1 MDVLSDALSTI
12 VGMTSERVHP
22 GNATLA
28 AKVTAASRA
37 TDRWAQPATRPSPPI
52 SGAEL
57 LSITD
62 PRFPRMLRL
71 IEDPPQLLYVRGSLG
86 HPSDESALAI
96 VGSRDASTE
105 GIRVAEAVAR
115 HVAPLGH
122 TIVSGLAAGIDAAAH
137 RGALAA
143 NGRTIAVIGTGVDR
157 IYPTVNA
164 GLRDHIAELGAVISQ
179 FELGQPPSKTT
190 FPARNVLIAG
200 LTRVSLLVELT
211 ERSGTRIEATIAQE
225 QAKPVLL
232 WEPLLGH
239 LPWARSYAAQ
249 SLVHFVDSA
258 ASVVHAL
265 EATVP
270 AS

>member
-1 MDVLSDALSTI
+1 MIGEWV
-12 VGMTSERVHP
+12 RP

-37 TDRWAQPATRPSPPI
+37 ADRWAQQATPSGRPV

-57 LSITD
+57 VSITD
-62 PRFPRMLRL
+62 PRFPRVLRL

-86 HPSDESALAI
+86 HASDEAALAV
-96 VGSRDASTE
+96 VGSRDATTE
-105 GIRVAEAVAR
+105 GIRAAEAVAR
-115 HVAPLGH
+115 HVASLGH

-157 IYPTVNA
+157 MYPAANA
-164 GLRDHIAELGAVISQ
+164 GLRDRIAERGAVISQ

-200 LTRVSLLVELT
+200 LTRVSLLVELA

-225 QAKPVLL
+225 QGKPVLL
-232 WEPLLGH
+232 WEPLMGH
-239 LPWARSYAAQ
+239 LPWARRYAAE
-249 SLVHFVDSA
+249 SLVHFVGSA
-258 ASVVHAL
+258 NSVAEAL
-265 EATVP
+265 ESAVAAT
-270 AS
+270 

>member
-1 MDVLSDALSTI
+1 MI
-12 VGMTSERVHP
+12 SERVRP

-37 TDRWAQPATRPSPPI
+37 ADRWAQPVTRPGRPV

-71 IEDPPQLLYVRGSLG
+71 IEDPPKLLYVRGSLG
-86 HPSDESALAI
+86 HADDDAALAI
-96 VGSRDASTE
+96 VGSRNATTE

-115 HVAPLGH
+115 HVASLGH

-137 RGALAA
+137 RGALAG

-157 IYPTVNA
+157 IYPAANA
-164 GLRDHIAELGAVISQ
+164 GLRDRIAERGAVISQ
-179 FELGQPPSKTT
+179 FEVGQPASKTT

-200 LTRVSLLVELT
+200 LTRVSLLVELA

-225 QAKPVLL
+225 QGKPVLL

-239 LPWARSYAAQ
+239 LPWARSYAAE

-258 ASVVHAL
+258 DAVAQAL
-265 EATVP
+265 EAT
-270 AS
+270 AAAAQ

>member
-1 MDVLSDALSTI
+1 VSEALSTI
-12 VGMTSERVHP
+12 DGMISERVRP

-37 TDRWAQPATRPSPPI
+37 ADRWAQPPSRPV

-71 IEDPPQLLYVRGSLG
+71 IEDPPQHLYIRGSLG
-86 HPSDESALAI
+86 HPSDESSLAI
-96 VGSRDASTE
+96 VGSRDATAE
-105 GIRVAEAVAR
+105 GIQVAEAVAGQ
-115 HVAPLGH
+115 VASMGH

-137 RGALAA
+137 RGALAVH
-143 NGRTIAVIGTGVDR
+143 GRTIAVVGTGVDR
-157 IYPTVNA
+157 IYPDANA
-164 GLRDHIAELGAVISQ
+164 GLRDRIAEHGAVISQ

-200 LTRVSLLVELT
+200 LTRASLLIELT

-239 LPWARSYAAQ
+239 LPWARRYAAE
-249 SLVHFVDSA
+249 SLVRFVDSA
-258 ASVVHAL
+258 DSISQAI
-265 EATVP
+265 EAAVAAT
-270 AS
+270 